1 MIDIKKNP
9 ETLNKLKVGTS
20 SATPADG
27 EVIADSLKVGSGDVS
42 PDGSPTL
49 LVTDTSAGGSVIVR
63 GQSPILAF
71 DKTSGGTATILTD
84 GGGLNVKDGTM
95 DSHGNTH
102 LTISSTGNVSMGST
116 SSVYGRLFVD
126 ASTSGNEQNTALA
139 VRGRSADA
147 SYLALNVMNSASDSA
162 IFAVRNDGL
171 ATFSAGVN
179 LGNSA
184 SATGTT
190 LDHYE
195 EGTWTP
201 TYAPSSGS
209 YTSLTMSVT
218 SAKYTRV
225 GDVCYVQAYIET
237 DGTVN
242 TSGGSGNLQISGLPF
257 TSATGYGASFA
268 VGYAANWGSND
279 VPLGGYV
286 ETGLAKITLSARSS
300 VNGQQVSINFNN
312 LDTGTDK
319 NRLLFSGSYK
329 VA

>member
-1 MIDIKKNP
+1 MAS
-9 ETLNKLKVGTS
+9 ELEVGKVGVGVAPSALADFKAS
-20 SATPADG
+20 SANGATIKLINSDYNNTNEFTAGIGNLDIFANTTTVLGAAYRYLRLGVGTTESIRIDSTGLTTAKDLLVADG
-27 EVIADSLKVGSGDVS
+27 SNDV
-42 PDGSPTL
+42 
-49 LVTDTSAGGSVIVR
+49 
-63 GQSPILAF
+63 
-71 DKTSGGTATILTD
+71 
-84 GGGLNVKDGTM
+84 
-95 DSHGNTH
+95 
-102 LTISSTGNVSMGST
+102 
-116 SSVYGRLFVD
+116 
-126 ASTSGNEQNTALA
+126 A
-139 VRGRSADA
+139 VA
-147 SYLALNVMNSASDSA
+147 
-162 IFAVRNDGL
+162 
-171 ATFSAGVN
+171 
-179 LGNSA
+179 LGNSGYGMALDYSSGDLSFKTNTVNRLTVSNTGLCSFSGGIAFSAPDPA
-184 SATGTT
+184 SAGTPASSSV
-190 LDHYE
+190 LDVYE